1 MYTMINLFAISQPLN
16 AHKKTA
22 NAIQEM
28 VLIAAEIGKSDKH
41 KNNNNFSTYLIGLY
55 L

>member
-28 VLIAAEIGKSDKH
+28 ELIPAEVGKSDKH
-41 KNNNNFSTYLIGLY
+41 KKIIIIFQLI
-55 L
+55 